1 MQQPTHIPFATA
13 TMSEASGVPNGDNET
28 FSPREQKLLVAAMGS
43 LKSGPPEIDMDVF
56 IKLGGF
62 NARKTAQN
70 QWGALKRKINL
81 NKADGEEGVAVK
93 TPSKTPSKKRTNKD
107 ADGEDGADGEEG
119 SAPKKAKTPGK
130 TVVKKNPVNGD
141 GSPAKK
147 GSKARGKKATAAAEE
162 TGAEESIVKSEPV
175 ADGEE
180 DAPYDTE

>member
-1 MQQPTHIPFATA
+1 
-13 TMSEASGVPNGDNET
+13 MSEASGAPNGDSET
-28 FSPREQKLLVAAMGS
+28 FSAREQKLLVAAMGS

-81 NKADGEEGVAVK
+81 NKPDGEEGVAVK
-93 TPSKTPSKKRTNKD
+93 TPSKTPSKKRTKKD
-107 ADGEDGADGEEG
+107 ADGEDGADEDEG
-119 SAPKKAKTPGK
+119 SASKKAKTPGK
-130 TVVKKNPVNGD
+130 TTGKKNTVDGH

-147 GSKARGKKATAAAEE
+147 GSKARGKKAAAAAAEDTGAE
-162 TGAEESIVKSEPV
+162 DTGAEDTGAEESTVKPEPV

-180 DAPYDTE
+180 DAPYDSE